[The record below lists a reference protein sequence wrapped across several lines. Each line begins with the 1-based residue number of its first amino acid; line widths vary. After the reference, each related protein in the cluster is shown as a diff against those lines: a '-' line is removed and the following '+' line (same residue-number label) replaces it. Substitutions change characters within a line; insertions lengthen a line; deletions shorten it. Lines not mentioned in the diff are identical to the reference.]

1 MWSWL
6 AQVFGST
13 PTCRIAKRWLQ
24 GQRPNWQVMW
34 ASVRAR
40 EESRDVVAVFYQEP
54 AGFIRPPRYK
64 LLAVSHDL
72 GRVEELPCTSDSPYR
87 IRNYR

>member
-13 PTCRIAKRWLQ
+13 PTCRIAEQWLQ
-24 GQRPNWQVMW
+24 EQHPEWWIR
-34 ASVRAR
+34 ASVLAR

-54 AGFIRPPRYK
+54 PDFVRPPPYR

-72 GRVEELPCTSDSPYR
+72 GQVEELPCTLDSPYVF
-87 IRNYR
+87 RNRR